1 MPYQCGK
8 QSYSGFFN
16 FEIFNFTLIIEKR
29 GVKKMNIQV
38 DLQESD
44 KVLKGQ
50 IRGEIDAHTAPV
62 LREKLEPYQNIES
75 LNAELDLSDVDYMDS
90 TGLGVFV
97 AFYKSVNS
105 QGGHLKLSGL
115 SARLKRL
122 FDITG
127 LGDIMDIESAGKG
140 GN

>member
-1 MPYQCGK
+1 MLGTAFL
-8 QSYSGFFN
+8 SG
-16 FEIFNFTLIIEKR
+16 IEF
-29 GVKKMNIQV
+29 KKTGCQITMNIQV
-38 DLQESD
+38 DLTESD
-44 KVLKGQ
+44 NVLEGFV
-50 IRGEIDAHTAPV
+50 RGEIDAHTAPV
-62 LREKLEPYQNIES
+62 LREKLESYQNHQG
-75 LNAELDLSDVDYMDS
+75 LNAELDLSDVNYMDS

-105 QGGHLKLSGL
+105 NGGHVKLKGL

-127 LGDIMDIESAGKG
+127 LGDIMDIESVGKG

>member
-1 MPYQCGK
+1 
-8 QSYSGFFN
+8 
-16 FEIFNFTLIIEKR
+16 
-29 GVKKMNIQV
+29 MNIQV
-38 DLQESD
+38 E
-44 KVLKGQ
+44 LKEAGGKLTGF

-62 LREKLEPYQNIES
+62 LREKLEQHQNIEG

-97 AFYKSVNS
+97 AFYKSVNAK
-105 QGGHLKLSGL
+105 GGHVKLKGL
-115 SARLKRL
+115 SSRLKRL

-127 LGDIMDIESAGKG
+127 LGDIMDIESVGKG

>member
-1 MPYQCGK
+1 
-8 QSYSGFFN
+8 
-16 FEIFNFTLIIEKR
+16 
-29 GVKKMNIQV
+29 MNIQV
-38 DLQESD
+38 ELEGSGN
-44 KVLKGQ
+44 KLTGF

-62 LREKLEPYQNIES
+62 LREKLELHQNKDG

-97 AFYKSVNS
+97 AFYKSVNAK
-105 QGGHLKLSGL
+105 GGHVKLKGL
-115 SARLKRL
+115 SSRLKRL

-127 LGDIMDIESAGKG
+127 LGDIMDIESVGKG